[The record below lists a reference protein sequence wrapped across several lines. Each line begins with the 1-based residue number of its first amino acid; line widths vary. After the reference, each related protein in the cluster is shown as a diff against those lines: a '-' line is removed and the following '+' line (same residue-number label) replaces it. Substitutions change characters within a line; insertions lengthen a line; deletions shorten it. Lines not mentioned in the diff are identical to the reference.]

1 MNRLNVLSAIAE
13 GRFKDEIV
21 PVTVT
26 VRRKESVVDTD
37 EEPGKCDV
45 AKIPSMRPAFRRDGG
60 TVTAATSSSISDG
73 AAALILMRES
83 EAKKRKLKP
92 LARIVAHSSFAHEPE
107 WFTTAPVYAT
117 KNLMERIGWTKDDV
131 DLFEINEAFAVV
143 TMAAM
148 TELDLDHAKV
158 NIEGGA
164 CALGH
169 PIGCTGA
176 RLLVTLIHSLR
187 NRGLK
192 KGIASLCIGGGEA
205 TAVAIEVI

>member
-1 MNRLNVLSAIAE
+1 MRAA
-13 GRFKDEIV
+13 F
-21 PVTVT
+21 
-26 VRRKESVVDTD
+26 RKEN
-37 EEPGKCDV
+37 
-45 AKIPSMRPAFRRDGG
+45 G
-60 TVTAATSSSISDG
+60 TVTAASSSSISDG
-73 AAALILMRES
+73 AASLILMRES
-83 EAKKRKLKP
+83 EAKKRGVTP
-92 LARIVAHSSFAHEPE
+92 LAKIIGHSAFAHEPE

-143 TMAAM
+143 AMAAM
-148 TELDLDHAKV
+148 KELDLDHAKV

-176 RLLVTLIHSLR
+176 RLLVTLIHSLK

-205 TAVAIEVI
+205 TALALEVI